1 TVIIN
6 EELQVSATLTKDL
19 DCSASVDAVI
29 TLNIS
34 GGYPTYSMAVFR
46 DGNSIESEIT
56 IADGDTYTTTV
67 AGQYSFIITDSE
79 GCSDTTNIVEVTS
92 AAPPTVT
99 PNLVHPLCAGSAN
112 GTIELDIT
120 GGLPPYT
127 INLNGLD
134 N

>member
-1 TVIIN
+1 
-6 EELQVSATLTKDL
+6 
-19 DCSASVDAVI
+19 
-29 TLNIS
+29 
-34 GGYPTYSMAVFR
+34 YSMAVFR
-46 DGNSIESEIT
+46 DSNSIESEIT

-134 N
+134 NSKIGGLAAGTYNYTVTDFKGCETPGSVTLIDPDKLI